1 MRPYSCTTC
10 DKSFKQN
17 ITLSKHLIVHQ
28 REALLELSLDVP
40 KSFERSLECSEGSP
54 MPIISREGY
63 DDPSPIQ
70 QTRSEANL
78 SLLHSFEE
86 PMVINIKT
94 EEEN

>member
-28 REALLELSLDVP
+28 REALLELSLDAP
-40 KSFERSLECSEGSP
+40 KSFDTSLEGGSS
-54 MPIISREGY
+54 MPIINREGY
-63 DDPSPIQ
+63 NDPSPIQ

-78 SLLHSFEE
+78 SLLHFFEE
-86 PMVINIKT
+86 PMIINIKI